1 MPKLSDQEIK
11 KRLGPLEGWERKGE
25 AISKTYTFE
34 TFPGGIEFINRI
46 ADIAEQVDHHPDIDI
61 RYRRVTF
68 TIWTHS
74 EGGITEK
81 DFDLANRIEEGF
93 TARKG

>member
-1 MPKLSDQEIK
+1 MPKLSDQEVL
-11 KRLGPLEGWERKGE
+11 KRLGPLAGWEKKGE

-34 TFPGGIEFINRI
+34 TFPGGIDFINRI

-74 EGGITEK
+74 EGGITDK